1 MKTRICGFAAVV
13 FLSGSFLGFA
23 QTTDLT
29 RRAFVNI
36 KSDDK
41 PRNCEDAMRYL
52 FKYRAKLKDE
62 LLRELYQTDRQGR
75 DAILL
80 ILFQTPGFIPDQRFA
95 RFVMTRLPE
104 QDQVVENNDLL
115 FREGAHWW
123 AWRFIDKHYTL
134 FEPLLQDAVGATRDP
149 WILWGVT
156 WIFKKH
162 KTLEANGDL
171 YTPVIL
177 RRAANNLRND
187 ELPYNASQTARTF
200 LLLGDR
206 SLEVLRETQKSTD
219 AQARLFARALL
230 DGMTKRQR
238 NAFGYLNSEL
248 ALDRN
253 PFGMGRDEPE
263 WLGELTRKYF
273 FEGKTYP

>member
-52 FKYRAKLKDE
+52 FKYRAKLKDG

-95 RFVMTRLPE
+95 HFVMTRLPE
-104 QDQVVENNDLL
+104 QDKVVENNDLL

-134 FEPLLQDAVGATRDP
+134 FEPVS
-149 WILWGVT
+149 
-156 WIFKKH
+156 
-162 KTLEANGDL
+162 
-171 YTPVIL
+171 YTHL
-177 RRAANNLRND
+177 RAH
-187 ELPYNASQTARTF
+187 
-200 LLLGDR
+200 
-206 SLEVLRETQKSTD
+206 ET
-219 AQARLFARALL
+219 
-230 DGMTKRQR
+230 
-238 NAFGYLNSEL
+238 
-248 ALDRN
+248 
-253 PFGMGRDEPE
+253 PE
-263 WLGELTRKYF
+263 HLVC
-273 FEGKTYP
+273 